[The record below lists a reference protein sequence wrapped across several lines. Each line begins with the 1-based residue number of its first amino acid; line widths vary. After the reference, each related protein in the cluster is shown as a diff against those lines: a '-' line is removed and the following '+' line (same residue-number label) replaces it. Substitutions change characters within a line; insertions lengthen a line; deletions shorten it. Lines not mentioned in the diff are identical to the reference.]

1 MVRRLAAVM
10 FTDMV
15 GSTKLAQ
22 EDEQAVLRLVQR
34 QEALAGPVLSA
45 HHGRLV
51 KSMGDGMLVE
61 FGNAMEA
68 VRCAVELQRQL
79 QERGADSS
87 ERPLKVRIGIHSGDV
102 EERGTDILG
111 DAVNVA
117 ARVEPLADPGGICL
131 SAVVFE
137 HVRNKVPYR
146 FESMGSRTLKGVL
159 QPMEVYRLILPWQL
173 TESASAAERDRT
185 RVAVLPFTS
194 MSPDVTDAYFA
205 DGMTEELI
213 DRLAQ
218 VRELQVIARTSVMV
232 FRRKERKVSEIARE
246 LSVGS
251 VVEGSVRKAGNK
263 VRVTAQLVDGGTE
276 AHVWSSRY
284 DGSLDDIFAIQTEI
298 AEKVAGELKI
308 RLLPSEKRTL
318 EKKPT
323 ESLEAYGHFLRGREL
338 LREQSEP
345 SLRQAITLFDSSVTL
360 DPTFARAHVASAE
373 CHQILAT
380 LGLEPRDMM
389 LTIVKPAL
397 HRALE
402 LDPDLAEVHAALA
415 VLHLDEDDFLGAEAE
430 ARKAVELNASLPE
443 PHSVLF
449 EVAGLRGDVGE
460 MVRQVETAHRLD
472 PIARKFIG
480 LVGWAYFISGQEEKA
495 LEHFAKCGVLSPNA
509 TYRIL
514 TDIYLA
520 RGDLGRA
527 RETHEKFQELEPAD
541 PWVMYMGGILDATA
555 GNREKAL
562 QAIRKIEDA
571 GLGPIAYNFVAFVYH
586 ALGDM
591 DRYFENM
598 NRAVEEHTLPAMDV
612 LYSPLLARSRSDPRY
627 PALLNRL
634 RSLTGI
640 SN

>member
-15 GSTKLAQ
+15 GSTRLAQ
-22 EDEQAVLRLVQR
+22 EDEQAVLRLLEAA
-34 QEALAGPVLSA
+34 EALAGPVLSA
-45 HHGRLV
+45 YHGRLV

-68 VRCAVELQRQL
+68 VQCAVELQRQL
-79 QERGADSS
+79 QERGADGS
-87 ERPLKVRIGIHSGDV
+87 ERPLQVRIGIHTGDV

-131 SAVVFE
+131 SGVVFE
-137 HVRNKVPYR
+137 NVRNKVPYT
-146 FESMGSRTLKGVL
+146 FESMGSKTLKGVL
-159 QPMEVYRLILPWQL
+159 QPMEVYRVVLPWQR
-173 TESASAAERDRT
+173 TDSASAAERDRT

-194 MSPDVTDAYFA
+194 MSPDVGDEYFA

-232 FRRKERKVSEIARE
+232 FKKKERKVSEIAKE

-251 VVEGSVRKAGNK
+251 VVEGSVRKAGNR
-263 VRVTAQLVDGGTE
+263 VRVAAQLIDAGTE
-276 AHVWSSRY
+276 AHVWSSHY
-284 DGSLDDIFAIQTEI
+284 DGSLDDIFAIQSAI

-318 EKKPT
+318 GKRPT
-323 ESLEAYGHFLRGREL
+323 ESVEAYGLFLRGREL
-338 LREQSEP
+338 LRQQSEP
-345 SLRQAITLFDSSVTL
+345 SLRQALTLFESAAAL
-360 DPTFARAHVASAE
+360 DPTFARAHAAMAE
-373 CHQILAT
+373 CHQVLYT
-380 LGLEPRDMM
+380 LGLEPRDVM

-402 LDPDLAEVHAALA
+402 LDPDLAEVHATLA
-415 VLHLDEDDFLGAEAE
+415 VLHLDEDDFLRAESE
-430 ARKAVELNASLPE
+430 AKKAVELNASLPD

-460 MVRQVETAHRLD
+460 MVRQVEAAHRLD
-472 PIARKFIG
+472 PIARRFIG
-480 LVGWAYFISGQEEKA
+480 LVGWAYFISGQEQKA
-495 LEHFAKCGVLSPNA
+495 LEHLAKCEVLSPNA

-514 TDIYLA
+514 TEIHLA

-527 RETHEKFQELEPAD
+527 REMHEKFQRLEPTN
-541 PWVMYMGGILDATA
+541 PWVTYMGGILDATA
-555 GNREKAL
+555 GNRTKAL

-571 GLGPIAYNFVAFVYH
+571 KLGPITYNFVAFVYH

-598 NRAVEEHTLPAMDV
+598 NRAVEEHTLPATDV
-612 LYSPLLARSRSDPRY
+612 MYSPLLARSRTDPRY
-627 PALLNRL
+627 QELLRRL
-634 RSLTGI
+634 RSLSGMP
-640 SN
+640 N